1 MYAKHILFSLVNI
14 SDDLPMG
21 SYRGHLAKFL
31 HCKKPLYCTFFKKLQ
46 KEILYTYIYIYT
58 HTHIHIPSMY
68 IFVVV
73 ELLSNAQLSATL
85 WTAARQASSSF
96 TITQSLLKLMS
107 IESVMPSNHLVF
119 CCPFLFLS
127 SINVCLS
134 IYLYLWVT
142 LLYSR
147 N

>member
-1 MYAKHILFSLVNI
+1 MYAKHILFSLLNI
-14 SDDLPMG
+14 SDDLPIG
-21 SYRGHLAKFL
+21 SYRGHLSKFL

-46 KEILYTYIYIYT
+46 KEILYTYIHT
-58 HTHIHIPSMY
+58 HTHTHTHTHIPSMY

-73 ELLSNAQLSATL
+73 QLLSHARLSATL
-85 WTAARQASSSF
+85 WTAARQTS
-96 TITQSLLKLMS
+96 
-107 IESVMPSNHLVF
+107 SNHLVF

-134 IYLYLWVT
+134 IYLYLWFT
-142 LLYSR
+142 QLYSR